1 MAKIINTINLDTA
14 RMYAYPAVFAK
25 QYDVN
30 SRFIKIIIQNRGE
43 NIDVMPTS
51 KVIFNILRE
60 DGESKGFFGAVNSD
74 GSVTV
79 QIPSWGIEVAGL
91 AKADVTII
99 DSEGR
104 KLTTASFYI
113 SVEEKSFDGDEITED
128 DNYDVLVVL
137 LKEVSEAKE
146 NADLVV
152 EKAEEAKTT
161 AEGAAA
167 EAAEKAAAAGESA
180 AAAKKAEES
189 TKEALKGYAKK
200 EDIKEY
206 TAGNLI
212 SIENG
217 VIKGVRAQSYS
228 DLSGFSGNV
237 IATPN
242 DMHDL
247 IALVLSDSNF
257 AEFMSPEKQKKAL
270 ANLGAAKES
279 VIDDSL
285 ALDDDGYVTAI
296 KGHALYPSIEG
307 VEL

>member
-1 MAKIINTINLDTA
+1 M
-14 RMYAYPAVFAK
+14 
-25 QYDVN
+25 N

-161 AEGAAA
+161 AEGAAT
-167 EAAEKAAAAGESA
+167 EATAKAAAAGESA
-180 AAAKKAEES
+180 AAAKKAEDS
-189 TKEALKGYAKK
+189 TKEALAGYAKK

-217 VIKGVRAQSYS
+217 VIKGLRADSYR
-228 DLSGFSGNV
+228 DLSEFSGDV

-242 DMHDL
+242 DMPDL
-247 IALVLSDSNF
+247 VALVLSNSGF
-257 AEFMSPEKQKKAL
+257 SAYMSPEKKKTAC

-279 VIDDSL
+279 DVAYASQL
-285 ALDDDGYVTAI
+285 AKGTIRAWLTTEDGESVLNLATEDEADE
-296 KGHALYPSIEG
+296 S
-307 VEL
+307 